1 MWVFLAAKN
10 ENYNLKL
17 SKREFIISYN
27 KPKSKVVLGLINSRL
42 NNIIWFSPTFFF
54 ALLFLA
60 EQKNLL
66 FVITWE
72 LQKSQNLHHP
82 NLTFSV

>member
-1 MWVFLAAKN
+1 MWMFLAAKN

-27 KPKSKVVLGLINSRL
+27 KPKCKIVPGLINSWL

-54 ALLFLA
+54 ALPSLA
-60 EQKNLL
+60 HLL

-72 LQKSQNLHHP
+72 LQKSQHLYYP